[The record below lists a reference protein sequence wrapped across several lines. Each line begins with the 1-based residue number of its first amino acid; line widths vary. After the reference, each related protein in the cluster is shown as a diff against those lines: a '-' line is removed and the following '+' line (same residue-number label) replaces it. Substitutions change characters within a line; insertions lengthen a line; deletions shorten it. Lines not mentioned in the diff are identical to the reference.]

1 MKFKILISFF
11 ILFGSAFQ
19 QLSAQKL
26 GYINSALIIQ
36 EHPKVSD
43 ANTQLENFQKM
54 LADSFSIQ
62 VKAFEAKYKAFLEAS
77 NSGTLSPLASQTQQN
92 DLRTE
97 QQSLATEE
105 EQLQFRV
112 LQKREELL
120 KPILSE
126 VDMIIQAI
134 GKEGN
139 YTMIFDTSVAG
150 AILFADQADDITEMV
165 KTRCMS
171 K

>member
-1 MKFKILISFF
+1 MKIKI
-11 ILFGSAFQ
+11 ILALVILLGPAFQ
-19 QLSAQKL
+19 LLNAQKF

-36 EHPKVSD
+36 DHPKVSA
-43 ANTQLENFQKM
+43 ANTQLEIYQKM
-54 LADSFSIQ
+54 LSDSFSIK
-62 VKAFEAKYKAFLEAS
+62 VKAFENKYKAFLEAS
-77 NSGTLSPLASQTQQN
+77 NNGSLSPLAAQTQQN

-105 EQLQFRV
+105 EQLQFRM

-126 VDMIIQAI
+126 VDTIIQAI

-150 AILFADQADDITEMV
+150 AILFADQADDITEQV
-165 KTRCMS
+165 KSRCMS